1 MPKKIGQLT
10 LYGVEELSQLLDI
23 QETTIR
29 KYLREGKLK
38 GKKLARRWYVSEES
52 LSDYFSQDEP
62 ETVEPGEA

>member
-1 MPKKIGQLT
+1 MPKNIGALK
-10 LYGVEELSQLLDI
+10 LYSVEELSEMLDI

-52 LSDYFSQDEP
+52 LTEYFRADEP
-62 ETVEPGEA
+62 EED